1 MLRGQFGQRKGGM
14 LCLSSERWLDQKY
27 GGWVDSVNA
36 GLVYLN
42 FSECGD
48 LALSVP
54 FRDAAL

>member
-1 MLRGQFGQRKGGM
+1 M
-14 LCLSSERWLDQKY
+14 LCLSSERWLDQKC